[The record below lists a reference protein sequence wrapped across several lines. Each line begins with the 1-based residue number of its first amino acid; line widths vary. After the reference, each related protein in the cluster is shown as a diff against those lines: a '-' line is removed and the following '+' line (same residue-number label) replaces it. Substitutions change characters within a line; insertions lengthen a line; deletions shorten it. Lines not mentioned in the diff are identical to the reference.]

1 MGMYC
6 DQAAGDKFI
15 DGTEGC
21 VAVLHKDSK
30 HIEVWDEDCEHH
42 FGNVP
47 ADFTAAQINVAMR
60 FFLAGE
66 RAGRVIG
73 AIDKQNE
80 IRRALG
86 LN

>member
-6 DQAAGDKFI
+6 DEAAGDKI
-15 DGTEGC
+15 IEGTEGC
-21 VAVLHKDSK
+21 VAVLHKNGK
-30 HIEVWDEDCEHH
+30 HIEVWDGDCECH

-47 ADFTAAQINVAMR
+47 ADFTAAQINVAMS
-60 FFLAGE
+60 FFRAGE
-66 RAGRVIG
+66 RVGRVNG
-73 AIDKQNE
+73 AIEKQHE